1 MSQTKKKK
9 VKIKNDDVCETYD
22 YMKTNKDNIKNVIK
36 NNDDLIIINNLAIL
50 VNKIVI
56 HTLQFLK
63 LYILYLYDNNLD
75 FPKID
80 KEFICD
86 IFKVITIREC
96 GSGGYTDD
104 NMPKQMK
111 ELKNF
116 YDEHYKITI
125 VEGDVL
131 YYDKLSYILA
141 YEAIDIEKNITNNIQ
156 EHYEQHINKY
166 VNINFKLK
174 TRLKEITEKYE
185 KIEIIKEKRKLLFAE
200 FRNIKYDLLSTSTEY
215 KSLKTY
221 HKWITEQR
229 KFIIPNKTTFDKDNI
244 SYDIKSN
251 TIDYL
256 KCFVYIGKELEK
268 LYDLED
274 NHDRTFRLF
283 NILPLRTNIIPKN
296 IVIDTAG
303 LIQNFL
309 GDEPTKEHLKNY
321 KKNDNQKTLWKRIFK
336 LDEKVFK
343 KNNYMFNYMIRTDG
357 ISLSVLFI
365 RIDKEGNI
373 AKKKLNNKISTDTKY
388 IEDVQWTDKLK
399 KKRIVCADPGMSDII
414 YCGSKDKNGN
424 LETFRYTQNQRRLET
439 RTKKYNKIIHKENTT
454 TIIDGCELS
463 IDNSKRNNL
472 SETNYFGKTIKKI
485 ESKLCNYNSKTNN
498 FNKFKTYIIEKNKI
512 NNTLYNHYEQNY
524 FRKFKLNRFINTQKS
539 EAKLITNFHNK
550 FGTPEDVLF
559 IMGDYDKGNNHM
571 KGVEPIICKRIRK
584 IFKNAGYETYLINE
598 YRTSKLCNN
607 CRCELERF
615 LIRENKKPKH
625 KGKKCLVNGLLHH
638 KDDKHNCKLIHNR
651 DKNAVQNML
660 KIVSYLKEKGRRP
673 KIFRREKIEK

>member
-1 MSQTKKKK
+1 
-9 VKIKNDDVCETYD
+9 
-22 YMKTNKDNIKNVIK
+22 MKTNKDNIKNVTK
-36 NNDDLIIINNLAIL
+36 NNDDLIIIHNLAIL

-56 HTLQFLK
+56 HALQFLK

-86 IFKVITIREC
+86 IFKVITIRKC

-185 KIEIIKEKRKLLFAE
+185 KSEIIKEKRKLLFAE

-229 KFIIPNKTTFDKDNI
+229 KFIIPNKTTYDKDNI

-357 ISLSVLFI
+357 ISISVLFI
-365 RIDKEGNI
+365 RIDKE
-373 AKKKLNNKISTDTKY
+373 
-388 IEDVQWTDKLK
+388 
-399 KKRIVCADPGMSDII
+399 
-414 YCGSKDKNGN
+414 
-424 LETFRYTQNQRRLET
+424 
-439 RTKKYNKIIHKENTT
+439 
-454 TIIDGCELS
+454 GCELS

-472 SETNYFGKTIKKI
+472 FLTNYFGKTIKKI

-498 FNKFKTYIIEKNKI
+498 FNKFKIYIIEKNKI
-512 NNTLYNHYEQNY
+512 NNKLYNHYEQNY

-550 FGTPEDVLF
+550 FGTSDDVLF

-571 KGVEPIICKRIRK
+571 KGIEPIICKRIRK

-615 LIRENKKPKH
+615 LIRENKKPKKIVKDNFLRLDLSLDNSQPKH

-638 KDDKHNCKLIHNR
+638 KDDKQNCKLIHNR

>member
-1 MSQTKKKK
+1 M
-9 VKIKNDDVCETYD
+9 
-22 YMKTNKDNIKNVIK
+22 
-36 NNDDLIIINNLAIL
+36 
-50 VNKIVI
+50 
-56 HTLQFLK
+56 
-63 LYILYLYDNNLD
+63 
-75 FPKID
+75 
-80 KEFICD
+80 
-86 IFKVITIREC
+86 
-96 GSGGYTDD
+96 
-104 NMPKQMK
+104 
-111 ELKNF
+111 
-116 YDEHYKITI
+116 
-125 VEGDVL
+125 
-131 YYDKLSYILA
+131 
-141 YEAIDIEKNITNNIQ
+141 
-156 EHYEQHINKY
+156 
-166 VNINFKLK
+166 
-174 TRLKEITEKYE
+174 
-185 KIEIIKEKRKLLFAE
+185 
-200 FRNIKYDLLSTSTEY
+200 
-215 KSLKTY
+215 
-221 HKWITEQR
+221 
-229 KFIIPNKTTFDKDNI
+229 
-244 SYDIKSN
+244 
-251 TIDYL
+251 
-256 KCFVYIGKELEK
+256 
-268 LYDLED
+268 
-274 NHDRTFRLF
+274 
-283 NILPLRTNIIPKN
+283 RTNIIPKN

-336 LDEKVFK
+336 IDEKVFK
-343 KNNYMFNYMIRTDG
+343 KNNYIFNYMIRTDG
-357 ISLSVLFI
+357 VSLSVLFI

-388 IEDVQWTDKLK
+388 IEDIQWTEKLK
-399 KKRIVCADPGMSDII
+399 KKRVVCADPNLSDII

-454 TIIDGCELS
+454 TIIDGQ
-463 IDNSKRNNL
+463 
-472 SETNYFGKTIKKI
+472 TIKNI
-485 ESKLCNYNSKTNN
+485 ESKLSNYNSKTNN

-512 NNTLYNHYEQNY
+512 NDTLYNHYEQNY

>member
-1 MSQTKKKK
+1 MSSAKKKKPK
-9 VKIKNDDVCETYD
+9 VKIKNDDIDDTYD

-36 NNDDLIIINNLAIL
+36 NKDDLIIINNLAIL

-56 HTLQFLK
+56 HALQFLK
-63 LYILYLYDNNLD
+63 LYILYLYDNKLN

-86 IFKVITIREC
+86 IFKIITIRKC

-104 NMPKQMK
+104 NMPTQMK
-111 ELKNF
+111 DLKLF
-116 YDEHYKITI
+116 YDEHYKTTI
-125 VEGDVL
+125 VFDDIL

-156 EHYEQHINKY
+156 EHYEQHINKF
-166 VNINFKLK
+166 VNITFKLK
-174 TRLKEITEKYE
+174 DKLKEINEKYVKPE
-185 KIEIIKEKRKLLFAE
+185 TRKQKKNLLYSE
-200 FRNIKYDLLSTSTEY
+200 FRNIKHDLLSLSTEY
-215 KSLKTY
+215 KSYQKY
-221 HKWITEQR
+221 HKWIKEQQ
-229 KFIIPNKTTFDKDNI
+229 KFIIPNKTKFDKDNI
-244 SYDIKSN
+244 LYDIKSN

-256 KCFVYIGKELEK
+256 KCFVYIGKEIEK
-268 LYDLED
+268 YYDLED
-274 NHDRTFRLF
+274 KNNRTFRLF

-336 LDEKVFK
+336 IDEKVFK
-343 KNNYMFNYMIRTDG
+343 KNNYIFNYMIRTDG
-357 ISLSVLFI
+357 VSLSVLFI

-373 AKKKLNNKISTDTKY
+373 AKKKLNKKITADTKY
-388 IEDVQWTDKLK
+388 IENVKWTEELK
-399 KKRIVCADPGMSDII
+399 KKRVVCADPNLADIV

-454 TIIDGCELS
+454 TIIDGQ
-463 IDNSKRNNL
+463 
-472 SETNYFGKTIKKI
+472 TIKNI
-485 ESKLCNYNSKTNN
+485 ESKISKYNSKTNN
-498 FNKFKTYIIEKNKI
+498 FDKFKTYIIEKNKI
-512 NNTLYNHYEQNY
+512 NDTLYNHYEQNY

-598 YRTSKLCNN
+598 YRTSKMCNN

>member
-1 MSQTKKKK
+1 M
-9 VKIKNDDVCETYD
+9 
-22 YMKTNKDNIKNVIK
+22 
-36 NNDDLIIINNLAIL
+36 
-50 VNKIVI
+50 I
-56 HTLQFLK
+56 HVLQFLK
-63 LYILYLYDNNLD
+63 LYVLYLYDNNLD

-86 IFKVITIREC
+86 IFKVITIRKC
-96 GSGGYTDD
+96 GSGGYTED

-111 ELKNF
+111 DLKLF
-116 YDEHYKITI
+116 YDEHYKTTI
-125 VEGDVL
+125 VLDDIL

-156 EHYEQHINKY
+156 EHYEQHINKF
-166 VNINFKLK
+166 VNITFKLK
-174 TRLKEITEKYE
+174 DKLKEINEKYVKPE
-185 KIEIIKEKRKLLFAE
+185 TRKQKKNLLYAE
-200 FRNIKYDLLSTSTEY
+200 FRNVKNDLLSLSTEY
-215 KSLKTY
+215 KSYQKY
-221 HKWITEQR
+221 HNWITEQK
-229 KFIIPNKTTFDKDNI
+229 KFIIPNKTKYDKDNI
-244 SYDIKSN
+244 LYDIKSN

-256 KCFVYIGKELEK
+256 KCFVYIGKEIEK
-268 LYDLED
+268 YYDLED
-274 NHDRTFRLF
+274 KNNRTFRLF

-336 LDEKVFK
+336 IDEKVFK
-343 KNNYMFNYMIRTDG
+343 KNNYIFNYMIRTDG
-357 ISLSVLFI
+357 VSLSVLFI

-388 IEDVQWTDKLK
+388 IEDIQWTEKLK
-399 KKRIVCADPGMSDII
+399 KKRVVCADPNLSDII

-454 TIIDGCELS
+454 TIIDG
-463 IDNSKRNNL
+463 
-472 SETNYFGKTIKKI
+472 KTIKKI
-485 ESKLCNYNSKTNN
+485 ESKLSNYNSKTNN

-512 NNTLYNHYEQNY
+512 NDILYNHYEQNY

-584 IFKNAGYETYLINE
+584 IFKNAGYDTYLINE

-615 LIRENKKPKH
+615 LIRENKKPKKIAKNNFLRLELSLDNSQPKH

-638 KDDKHNCKLIHNR
+638 KDDKQNCKLIHNR

>member
-1 MSQTKKKK
+1 MSETKKKK
-9 VKIKNDDVCETYD
+9 VKIKNDDICETYD
-22 YMKTNKDNIKNVIK
+22 YMKTNKDNIKNIIK
-36 NNDDLIIINNLAIL
+36 NKDDLIIINNLAIL

-56 HTLQFLK
+56 HALQFLK
-63 LYILYLYDNNLD
+63 LYILHLYDNNLD

-86 IFKVITIREC
+86 IFKVITIRKC
-96 GSGGYTDD
+96 GSGGYTED

-111 ELKNF
+111 DLKLF
-116 YDEHYKITI
+116 YNEHYKTTI
-125 VEGDVL
+125 VIDDIL

-156 EHYEQHINKY
+156 EHYEQHINKF
-166 VNINFKLK
+166 VNITFKLK
-174 TRLKEITEKYE
+174 DKLKEINEKYVKPE
-185 KIEIIKEKRKLLFAE
+185 TRKQKKNLLYAE
-200 FRNIKYDLLSTSTEY
+200 FKNVKNDLLSTSTEY

-221 HKWITEQR
+221 HKWIIEQR

-274 NHDRTFRLF
+274 IHDRTFRLF

-321 KKNDNQKTLWKRIFK
+321 KKNANQHTLWNRIFK
-336 LDEKVFK
+336 LDKKVFK

-365 RIDKEGNI
+365 RVDKGGNI

-388 IEDVQWTDKLK
+388 IEDIQWTDKLK
-399 KKRIVCADPGMSDII
+399 KKRVVCADPNLADII
-414 YCGSKDKNGN
+414 YCGSKNKNGN

-454 TIIDGCELS
+454 TIIE
-463 IDNSKRNNL
+463 
-472 SETNYFGKTIKKI
+472 GKTIKKI
-485 ESKLCNYNSKTNN
+485 ESKLSNYNSKTNN

-512 NNTLYNHYEQNY
+512 NDTLYNHYEQNY

-673 KIFRREKIEK
+673 KIFRREKI

>member
-1 MSQTKKKK
+1 MSETKKKK
-9 VKIKNDDVCETYD
+9 VKIKNDDICETYD

-36 NNDDLIIINNLAIL
+36 NKDDLIIINNLAIL

-56 HTLQFLK
+56 HALQFLK

-86 IFKVITIREC
+86 IFKVITIRKC
-96 GSGGYTDD
+96 GSGGYTED

-111 ELKNF
+111 DLKLF
-116 YDEHYKITI
+116 YDEHYKTTI
-125 VEGDVL
+125 VIDDIL

-156 EHYEQHINKY
+156 EHYEQHINKF
-166 VNINFKLK
+166 VNITFELK
-174 TRLKEITEKYE
+174 DKLKEINEKYVKPE
-185 KIEIIKEKRKLLFAE
+185 TRKQKKKLLYAE
-200 FRNIKYDLLSTSTEY
+200 FRNIKNDLLSLSTEY
-215 KSLKTY
+215 KSYQKY
-221 HKWITEQR
+221 HNWITEQ
-229 KFIIPNKTTFDKDNI
+229 KKYIIPNKTKYDKDNI
-244 SYDIKSN
+244 LYDIKSN

-256 KCFVYIGKELEK
+256 KCFVYIGKEIEK
-268 LYDLED
+268 YYDLED
-274 NHDRTFRLF
+274 KNNRTFRLF

-336 LDEKVFK
+336 IDEKVFK
-343 KNNYMFNYMIRTDG
+343 KNNYIFNYMIRTDG
-357 ISLSVLFI
+357 VSLSVLFI

-388 IEDVQWTDKLK
+388 IEDIQWTEKLK
-399 KKRIVCADPGMSDII
+399 KKRVVCADPNLADII

-424 LETFRYTQNQRRLET
+424 LEIFRYTQNQRRLET

-454 TIIDGCELS
+454 TIIDGQ
-463 IDNSKRNNL
+463 
-472 SETNYFGKTIKKI
+472 TIKNI
-485 ESKLCNYNSKTNN
+485 ESKLSNYNSKTNN

-512 NNTLYNHYEQNY
+512 NDTLYNHYEQNY

-615 LIRENKKPKH
+615 LIRENKKPKKIAKNNFLRLKLSKDNSQPKH

>member
-1 MSQTKKKK
+1 MSETKKKK
-9 VKIKNDDVCETYD
+9 VKIKNDDICETYD

-36 NNDDLIIINNLAIL
+36 NKDDLIIINNLAIL
-50 VNKIVI
+50 INKIVI
-56 HTLQFLK
+56 HALHFLK
-63 LYILYLYDNNLD
+63 LYVLYLYDNNLN

-86 IFKVITIREC
+86 IFKVITIRKC
-96 GSGGYTDD
+96 GSGGYTED

-111 ELKNF
+111 DLKLF
-116 YDEHYKITI
+116 YDEHYKTTI
-125 VEGDVL
+125 VIDDIL

-156 EHYEQHINKY
+156 EHYEQHINKF
-166 VNINFKLK
+166 VNITFKLK
-174 TRLKEITEKYE
+174 DKLKEINEKYVKPE
-185 KIEIIKEKRKLLFAE
+185 TRKQKKNLLYAE
-200 FRNIKYDLLSTSTEY
+200 FRNVKNDLLSTSSEY

-221 HKWITEQR
+221 HKWIIEQK
-229 KFIIPNKTTFDKDNI
+229 KFIIPNKTKYDKDNI
-244 SYDIKSN
+244 LYDIKSN

-256 KCFVYIGKELEK
+256 KCFVYIGKEIEK
-268 LYDLED
+268 YYDLED
-274 NHDRTFRLF
+274 KNNRTFRLF

-336 LDEKVFK
+336 IDEKVFK
-343 KNNYMFNYMIRTDG
+343 KNNYIFNYMIRTDG
-357 ISLSVLFI
+357 VSLSVLFI

-388 IEDVQWTDKLK
+388 IEDIQWTEKLK
-399 KKRIVCADPGMSDII
+399 KKRVVCADPNLSDII

-454 TIIDGCELS
+454 TIIE
-463 IDNSKRNNL
+463 
-472 SETNYFGKTIKKI
+472 GKTIKKI
-485 ESKLCNYNSKTNN
+485 ESKLSNYNSKTNN

-512 NNTLYNHYEQNY
+512 NDTLYNHYEQNY

-584 IFKNAGYETYLINE
+584 IFKNAGYKTYLINE

-638 KDDKHNCKLIHNR
+638 KDDKQNCKLIHNR

>member
-9 VKIKNDDVCETYD
+9 VKIKNNDECETYD

-36 NNDDLIIINNLAIL
+36 NKDDLIIINNLAIL

-56 HTLQFLK
+56 HALHFLK
-63 LYILYLYDNNLD
+63 LYVLYLYDNNLN

-86 IFKVITIREC
+86 IFKVITIRKC
-96 GSGGYTDD
+96 GSGGYTED

-111 ELKNF
+111 DLKLF
-116 YDEHYKITI
+116 YDEHYKTTI
-125 VEGDVL
+125 VLDDIL
-131 YYDKLSYILA
+131 FYDKLSYILA

-156 EHYEQHINKY
+156 EHYEQHINKF
-166 VNINFKLK
+166 VNITFKLK
-174 TRLKEITEKYE
+174 DKLKEINEKYVKPE
-185 KIEIIKEKRKLLFAE
+185 TKKQKKNLLYAE
-200 FRNIKYDLLSTSTEY
+200 FRNVKNDLLSTSTEY

-221 HKWITEQR
+221 HKWIIEQR
-229 KFIIPNKTTFDKDNI
+229 KFIIPNKTKYDKNNI
-244 SYDIKSN
+244 LYDIKSN

-321 KKNDNQKTLWKRIFK
+321 KKNANQNTLWNRIFK
-336 LDEKVFK
+336 LDKKVFK

-365 RIDKEGNI
+365 RVDKGENI

-388 IEDVQWTDKLK
+388 IEDIQWTEQLK
-399 KKRIVCADPGMSDII
+399 KKRVVCADPNLADII

-454 TIIDGCELS
+454 TIIDG
-463 IDNSKRNNL
+463 
-472 SETNYFGKTIKKI
+472 KTIKKI
-485 ESKLCNYNSKTNN
+485 ESKLSNYNSKTNN

-512 NNTLYNHYEQNY
+512 NDTLYNHYEQNY

-638 KDDKHNCKLIHNR
+638 KDDKQNCKLIHNR

>member
-1 MSQTKKKK
+1 MSETKKKK
-9 VKIKNDDVCETYD
+9 VKIKNDDICETYD
-22 YMKTNKDNIKNVIK
+22 YMKTNKDNIKNIIK
-36 NNDDLIIINNLAIL
+36 NKDDLIIINNLAIL
-50 VNKIVI
+50 INKIVI
-56 HTLQFLK
+56 HALHFLK
-63 LYILYLYDNNLD
+63 LYVLYLYDNNLN

-86 IFKVITIREC
+86 IFKVITIRKC
-96 GSGGYTDD
+96 GSGGYTED

-111 ELKNF
+111 DLKLF
-116 YDEHYKITI
+116 YDEHYKTTI
-125 VEGDVL
+125 VIDDIL

-156 EHYEQHINKY
+156 EHYEQHINKF
-166 VNINFKLK
+166 VNITFKLK
-174 TRLKEITEKYE
+174 DKLKEINEKYVKPE
-185 KIEIIKEKRKLLFAE
+185 TRKQKKNLLYAE
-200 FRNIKYDLLSTSTEY
+200 FRNVKNDLLSTSSEY

-221 HKWITEQR
+221 HKWIIEQK
-229 KFIIPNKTTFDKDNI
+229 KFIIPNKTKYDKDNI
-244 SYDIKSN
+244 LYDIKSN

-256 KCFVYIGKELEK
+256 KCFVYIGKEIEK
-268 LYDLED
+268 YYDLED
-274 NHDRTFRLF
+274 KNNRTFRLF

-336 LDEKVFK
+336 IDEKVFK
-343 KNNYMFNYMIRTDG
+343 KNNYIFNYMIRTDG
-357 ISLSVLFI
+357 VSLSVLFI

-388 IEDVQWTDKLK
+388 IEDIQWTEKLK
-399 KKRIVCADPGMSDII
+399 KKRVVCADPNLSDII

-454 TIIDGCELS
+454 TIIE
-463 IDNSKRNNL
+463 
-472 SETNYFGKTIKKI
+472 GKTIKKI
-485 ESKLCNYNSKTNN
+485 ESKLSNYNSKTNN

-512 NNTLYNHYEQNY
+512 NDTLYNHYEQNY

-584 IFKNAGYETYLINE
+584 IFKNAGYKTYLINE

-638 KDDKHNCKLIHNR
+638 KDDKQNCKLIHNR

>member
-1 MSQTKKKK
+1 M
-9 VKIKNDDVCETYD
+9 
-22 YMKTNKDNIKNVIK
+22 
-36 NNDDLIIINNLAIL
+36 
-50 VNKIVI
+50 
-56 HTLQFLK
+56 
-63 LYILYLYDNNLD
+63 
-75 FPKID
+75 
-80 KEFICD
+80 
-86 IFKVITIREC
+86 
-96 GSGGYTDD
+96 
-104 NMPKQMK
+104 
-111 ELKNF
+111 
-116 YDEHYKITI
+116 
-125 VEGDVL
+125 
-131 YYDKLSYILA
+131 
-141 YEAIDIEKNITNNIQ
+141 
-156 EHYEQHINKY
+156 
-166 VNINFKLK
+166 
-174 TRLKEITEKYE
+174 
-185 KIEIIKEKRKLLFAE
+185 
-200 FRNIKYDLLSTSTEY
+200 
-215 KSLKTY
+215 
-221 HKWITEQR
+221 
-229 KFIIPNKTTFDKDNI
+229 
-244 SYDIKSN
+244 
-251 TIDYL
+251 
-256 KCFVYIGKELEK
+256 
-268 LYDLED
+268 
-274 NHDRTFRLF
+274 
-283 NILPLRTNIIPKN
+283 RTNIIPKN

-336 LDEKVFK
+336 IDEKVFK
-343 KNNYMFNYMIRTDG
+343 KNNYIFNYMIRTDG
-357 ISLSVLFI
+357 VSLSVLFI

-373 AKKKLNNKISTDTKY
+373 AKKKLNKKITADTKY
-388 IEDVQWTDKLK
+388 IENVKWTEELK
-399 KKRIVCADPGMSDII
+399 KKRVVCADPNLADIV

-454 TIIDGCELS
+454 TIIDGQ
-463 IDNSKRNNL
+463 
-472 SETNYFGKTIKKI
+472 TIKNI
-485 ESKLCNYNSKTNN
+485 ESKISKYNSKTNN
-498 FNKFKTYIIEKNKI
+498 FDKFKTYIIEKNKI
-512 NNTLYNHYEQNY
+512 NDTLYNHYEQNY

-598 YRTSKLCNN
+598 YRTSKMCNN